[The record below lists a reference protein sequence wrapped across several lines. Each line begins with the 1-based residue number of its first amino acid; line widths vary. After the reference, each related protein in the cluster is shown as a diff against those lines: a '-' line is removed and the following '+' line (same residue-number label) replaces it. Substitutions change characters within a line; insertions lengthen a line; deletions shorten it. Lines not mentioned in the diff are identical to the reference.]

1 MTTTLPPS
9 TPAPSFITGQS
20 QSPTSIVVTV
30 EDYVLEIIVI
40 SVALTVCSLF
50 CHTLCCYGLVM
61 LKRNKSKLQRH
72 QREARIKLQNM
83 ETIINK
89 GNKVPP
95 IILPP
100 PVINDDAALA
110 NQLNGNNII
119 PVANIENNGDNSVP
133 KSPKPP

>member
-1 MTTTLPPS
+1 
-9 TPAPSFITGQS
+9 
-20 QSPTSIVVTV
+20 
-30 EDYVLEIIVI
+30 
-40 SVALTVCSLF
+40 
-50 CHTLCCYGLVM
+50 M

-89 GNKVPP
+89 VNKVPP
-95 IILPP
+95 ISLPPPP
-100 PVINDDAALA
+100 PVINDDAAPA

-119 PVANIENNGDNSVP
+119 PGANIENNGDNNVS

>member
-1 MTTTLPPS
+1 
-9 TPAPSFITGQS
+9 
-20 QSPTSIVVTV
+20 
-30 EDYVLEIIVI
+30 
-40 SVALTVCSLF
+40 
-50 CHTLCCYGLVM
+50 M